1 MTRKLPPGVS
11 LRTNGD
17 GSKSY
22 VVRWREGGTRD
33 GQPQSHSFK
42 RLAEAADAK
51 ARIDANGKRCPC
63 PKHSPV
69 ASPAPGAA
77 GGSVTFGAF
86 AERHAAALTG
96 VGPGYRATFV
106 RELHRHFGPFL
117 DRPLGVTPDSITD
130 LDVREWIVGMET
142 GSHPWLRKPLSPATV
157 RRLLAQ
163 VGSVMASAMD
173 EGLANRNPFR
183 GHRLARRDR
192 DKHTEMVVLG
202 RGEWQ
207 ILEDALPE
215 GVYRDLCAVLI
226 GTGLRWGEATALAVG
241 HVDLF
246 ATPPRLH
253 VTRAWQDDGNGGY
266 QLGTPKSVRSRRTV
280 SFGDAVFDALL
291 PHVAGKSA
299 DEFVFTT
306 PGGAPLRH
314 ANFYHRVWR
323 PSLEKAVRN
332 GLERRPRIHDLR
344 HSHVSMLIAEGR
356 PVPEISR
363 RLGHESVTTT
373 IDRYGHILPQLE
385 ADTIAALNRAMPRRV
400 ED

>member
-1 MTRKLPPGVS
+1 VARKLPPGIS

-22 VVRWREGGTRD
+22 VVRWRDGGTRD
-33 GQPQSHSFK
+33 GKPQSHSYP

-51 ARIDANGKRCPC
+51 ARIDANGRRCPC
-63 PKHSPV
+63 PKHSPA
-69 ASPAPGAA
+69 ASPAPGR
-77 GGSVTFGAF
+77 GVGLTFGAF

-106 RELHRHFGPFL
+106 RELHRHFAPFL
-117 DRPLGVTPDSITD
+117 DRPLGVTPDAISD

-142 GSHPWLRKPLSPATV
+142 GSHPWLRRPLSPTTV

-163 VGSVMASAMD
+163 VGSVMASAQD
-173 EGLANRNPFR
+173 EGLVNRNPFR

-192 DKHTEMVVLG
+192 DKHSEMVVLSHA
-202 RGEWQ
+202 EWA
-207 ILEDALPE
+207 ILEAALPE

-241 HVDLF
+241 HVDPMT
-246 ATPPRLH
+246 TPPRLH
-253 VTRAWQDDGNGGY
+253 VARAWQDDGANGY

-280 SFGDAVFDALL
+280 SFADAVLDALV
-291 PHVAGKSA
+291 PHVAGKGSE
-299 DEFVFTT
+299 EFVFTT

-323 PSLEKAVRN
+323 PALEKAARN

-344 HSHVSMLIAEGR
+344 HSHVSWLIAEGR

-400 ED
+400 TD

>member
-1 MTRKLPPGVS
+1 MARKLPPGIS

-22 VVRWREGGTRD
+22 VLRWREGGTRD
-33 GQPQSHSFK
+33 GKPQSHSYR

-51 ARIDANGKRCPC
+51 ARIDANGRRCAC
-63 PKHSPV
+63 PKHSP
-69 ASPAPGAA
+69 AAAPAPGRGA
-77 GGSVTFGAF
+77 GLTFGMF

-106 RELHRHFGPFL
+106 RELHRHFDPFL
-117 DRPLGVTPDSITD
+117 DRPLGVTPDAITD

-142 GSHPWLRKPLSPATV
+142 GSHPWLRKPLSPTTV

-173 EGLANRNPFR
+173 EGLVTRNPFR

-192 DKHTEMVVLG
+192 DKHSEMVVLG
-202 RGEWQ
+202 QGEWA
-207 ILEDALPE
+207 ILEAALPE

-246 ATPPRLH
+246 TSPPRLH
-253 VTRAWQDDGNGGY
+253 VTRAWQDDGAGGH
-266 QLGTPKSVRSRRTV
+266 QIGTPKSVRSRRTV
-280 SFGDAVFDALL
+280 AFGDAVFDALL
-291 PHVAGKSA
+291 PHVAGKGS

-306 PGGAPLRH
+306 PAGAPLRH
-314 ANFYHRVWR
+314 ANFYHRIWR
-323 PSLEKAVRN
+323 PALEKAARN

-400 ED
+400 EG